1 MSVSLFPGTGFK
13 RPQSVDDEAVD
24 PVADPLETQKRIFWT
39 AHSRLG
45 YLTLTAGSLFVLS
58 YFVATS
64 NGPHRLA
71 ACAISSFTL
80 VAAIV
85 TLAFI
90 GRVSTAPWRVSFS
103 VASTL
108 LAGLALTI
116 CIVLDGGLDSPLVVL
131 IALPVMSAALALP
144 PKQVT
149 ICGCAAL
156 GELGVVAWTDAHVEA
171 AASDIAALLALL
183 IGTAVLCSAS
193 ALYPARLEEHED
205 RLVEDLHHQ
214 ASTDALTGCL
224 SHGAFYNRLGIEID
238 RALRHHEPLS
248 LLVAD
253 VDLFKS
259 FNDAHGHAAGDAAL
273 AEAGAILRRA
283 SRSIDTVAR
292 VGGDEFAVIL
302 PKTDLVSAG
311 NLAER
316 MIRSFTDGEAQLR
329 ISVGFA
335 ALDPVEPTSQRL
347 FRDADQ
353 GLYRAKANGRARTA
367 TIGDA
372 ATSIPARHGAGQ
384 ELVDPVFARAGWDR
398 LEESLRESNRATVEA
413 SSIIDSLQGTA
424 SVGFGY
430 VDRDFRILRINAML
444 ASVNGGEVEDQIG
457 RRVAEV
463 VPALWPTLEPIYRRV
478 IDSGDAVVNQKVS
491 GPTATDPDQIHSWLT
506 NLNPVKVGDEV
517 IGIAIVVIDITDR
530 KQLEE
535 SQATLTRAVVSA
547 LSASV
552 ELRDPYTAGH
562 QERVAR
568 IAGAVASELNLEAR
582 DIEEIELAARIHD
595 IGKLSV
601 PSDLLSRPGRLSE
614 PEMAVVRMH
623 TQAGFDL
630 LERVHFPERV
640 AQMVFQHHERCDGSG
655 YPNGLKGDQIL
666 IGSRIIAVAD
676 VAESM
681 ASARPYRT
689 GLGLN
694 AAVEELRLGAGT
706 IYDAEVVAAL
716 LRVIETGRLAFDRT
730 GSLETASGGPMVL
743 AKSMG

>member
-1 MSVSLFPGTGFK
+1 M
-13 RPQSVDDEAVD
+13 R
-24 PVADPLETQKRIFWT
+24 
-39 AHSRLG
+39 
-45 YLTLTAGSLFVLS
+45 Y
-58 YFVATS
+58 
-64 NGPHRLA
+64 
-71 ACAISSFTL
+71 
-80 VAAIV
+80 
-85 TLAFI
+85 
-90 GRVSTAPWRVSFS
+90 
-103 VASTL
+103 
-108 LAGLALTI
+108 
-116 CIVLDGGLDSPLVVL
+116 
-131 IALPVMSAALALP
+131 
-144 PKQVT
+144 
-149 ICGCAAL
+149 
-156 GELGVVAWTDAHVEA
+156 
-171 AASDIAALLALL
+171 
-183 IGTAVLCSAS
+183 
-193 ALYPARLEEHED
+193 
-205 RLVEDLHHQ
+205 
-214 ASTDALTGCL
+214 
-224 SHGAFYNRLGIEID
+224 
-238 RALRHHEPLS
+238 HEPLS

-283 SRSIDTVAR
+283 SRSIDAVAR

-302 PKTDLVSAG
+302 PKTDLASAG

-316 MIRSFTDGEAQLR
+316 IIRSFTEGGAQLR

-335 ALDPVEPTSQRL
+335 ALDHVEPTSQRL

-372 ATSIPARHGAGQ
+372 ATSAPSRHGTGQ
-384 ELVDPVFARAGWDR
+384 ELADPIFARADWDR

-413 SSIIDSLQGTA
+413 SSIIDSLQATA

-457 RRVAEV
+457 RRVADV

-478 IDSGDAVVNQKVS
+478 IDCGDAVVNQEVS

-506 NLNPVKVGDEV
+506 NLNPVKVGGEV

-530 KQLEE
+530 KQLEDSRE
-535 SQATLTRAVVSA
+535 TLTQAVVSA
-547 LSASV
+547 LSASI

-568 IAGAVASELNLEAR
+568 IASAVASELHLGSR

-623 TQAGFDL
+623 SQAGFEL
-630 LERVHFPERV
+630 LQRVHFPERV
-640 AQMVFQHHERCDGSG
+640 ADMVFQHHERCDGSG
-655 YPNGLKGDQIL
+655 YPNGLQGDQIL

-689 GLGLN
+689 GLGLS
-694 AAVEELRLGAGT
+694 AAVEELRHGAGT
-706 IYDAEVVAAL
+706 IYDAEVVAAF
-716 LRVIETGRLAFDRT
+716 LRVIETGRLAFGRT
-730 GSLETASGGPMVL
+730 GSLETASGGSTVL
-743 AKSMG
+743 APSME